1 MRPETITATKWTC
14 NNCGVSTSRI
24 DGEPTG
30 LPETWTSSS
39 EGDLCL
45 VCRREQAGNAALE
58 SVPSDGPLD
67 ARVRLRRAAVI
78 EFEVRRTPD
87 HANHAIAKACR
98 SSASAVAQARI
109 RLGLPDPP
117 PRAPRS
123 HG

>member
-1 MRPETITATKWTC
+1 MKATAVTAKKWTC
-14 NNCGVSTSRI
+14 DNCGVSTSRI
-24 DGEPTG
+24 DGEPVE
-30 LPETWTSSS
+30 LPETWASSA
-39 EGDLCL
+39 EGDFCL

-98 SSASAVAQARI
+98 SSASAVAQARL
-109 RLGLPDPP
+109 RLGVPDPP
-117 PRAPRS
+117 PRVGRNR
-123 HG
+123 G